1 MGVTLRSESYVHCR
15 QGNSAGIFTARN
27 SSCGKV
33 MFSQA
38 CVKNSLR
45 EVSTST
51 SSGEGCLPL
60 GLPRQPPRAD
70 TPPRQTPLL
79 GRHPQADTPPLEM
92 GTSVDST
99 HPTLM
104 HSCQTL
110 CYKAVVF
117 NEKTSKLTI
126 ILINGRIQLLILC
139 LKNA

>member
-1 MGVTLRSESYVHCR
+1 MGVTFRSESYVHCR
-15 QGNSAGIFTARN
+15 QGNSAGIFTVRK

-45 EVSTST
+45 EVSTSA

-60 GLPRQPPRAD
+60 GLPRQPPPPAD

-79 GRHPQADTPPLEM
+79 GRHPQADPPEM

-110 CYKAVVF
+110 CYKAAMF

-139 LKNA
+139 LQNA